1 MATKRKTKLTKVT
14 DKAQSDQFRKVAR
27 ELEADGDLN
36 LAEAEENFEKAMKKI
51 SPKTGH
57 SQSN

>member
-1 MATKRKTKLTKVT
+1 VT